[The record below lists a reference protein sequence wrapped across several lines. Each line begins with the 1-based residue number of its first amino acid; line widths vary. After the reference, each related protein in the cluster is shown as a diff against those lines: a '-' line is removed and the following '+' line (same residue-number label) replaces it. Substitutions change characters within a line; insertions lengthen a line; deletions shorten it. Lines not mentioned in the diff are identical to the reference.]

1 MCTPQEMNERRAAL
15 LRLQRREVE
24 LRARAEAAERKVLQ
38 FSARI
43 DGLEARM
50 QLLDALASGEPPEPS
65 GWLS

>member
-1 MCTPQEMNERRAAL
+1 MNERRAAL
-15 LRLQRREVE
+15 LRLQRREIE

-50 QLLDALASGEPPEPS
+50 QLLDALASGEPPEPP